1 MGLMMSI
8 LIGCVGMLELLA
20 CLRHVTDGV
29 VIRINQPA
37 TPCLSYHEPNDTMST
52 HDSICSFSHSTDV
65 NLPRGAKHKLENLH
79 EYSLRIR
86 TELRSLDKNFDYS
99 ALSECSTR
107 DFLLPSRVSPDSRL
121 SPDFEYLVQASDS
134 REDQA
139 EAENDHRDL
148 YERDI
153 YEDAAENWRME
164 SSSRDRPLSV
174 ITAEPEKYVRIPTPI
189 PFNVDDPLSSSG
201 ASSDVGTSFD
211 NDSGNEAPTM
221 RSFESIPMIKRYK
234 SPSEGGSSIDESDCN
249 ERRKYPRK
257 PIRKSRSKS
266 PEPSKSF
273 ENFRETE
280 ISILSEKPNA
290 AEHQVESVR
299 IPSQRKKIKSSGTI
313 TRKPTRLKSKDAQ
326 VSRSAEN
333 LTPRKSKRHR
343 DPERR
348 KSDISVQTIDSY
360 QRDEW
365 TNTSPPNSPTMSRSE
380 SRRSVSVQVQTSFE
394 EELPSLEASTELEGS
409 VLGLSESRRDLTSR
423 DHFGR
428 RTFKNRR
435 FGSGS
440 RDKADDVDG
449 ARDNFSMTNAT
460 SSVERSKDEAR
471 LLKISSFE
479 EADDEDYQRIRNILT
494 DSDSKEFNEKK
505 RRKGSRSVS
514 SFEDEDYWDA
524 EDVSAATGRIQY
536 SIPDPD
542 RNKAFWLIFSGE
554 YTKAMNKDWHSGHFC
569 CWQCDESLTGQRYV
583 LRDEHPYCIKC
594 YESVFANGCEECN
607 KIIGIDSKDLS
618 YKDKHWHEACF
629 LCNRCRVS
637 LVDKQFGSKVDK
649 IYCGNCY
656 DAQFASRCDG
666 CGEIFRAGTK
676 KMEYKTRQW
685 HEKCF
690 CCVVCKN
697 PIGTK
702 SFIPREQEIY
712 CAACYEDKFATRCVK
727 CNKIITSGGVTYKNE
742 PWHRDCFTCSNCNN
756 SLAGQRFTSR
766 DDKPYCADCFGE
778 LFAKRCTA
786 CSKPITGIGGT
797 RFISF
802 EDRHWHNDCFIC
814 AGCKTSLVGRGFI
827 TDGEDIICPDCAK
840 MKLM

>member
-1 MGLMMSI
+1 MGLMLSI
-8 LIGCVGMLELLA
+8 LIGCVGVLELLA

-37 TPCLSYHEPNDTMST
+37 TPCLSYHEPTSDNRST
-52 HDSICSFSHSTDV
+52 HDSICTFSHSSDV
-65 NLPRGAKHKLENLH
+65 NLPRGAKRKLENLH

-86 TELRSLDKNFDYS
+86 AELRSLDKNYDGNT
-99 ALSECSTR
+99 LSEWSTR
-107 DFLLPSRVSPDSRL
+107 ELLGEYRPSPDSRL
-121 SPDFEYLVQASDS
+121 SPDFNYLVEVSESQ
-134 REDQA
+134 EDH
-139 EAENDHRDL
+139 EAEVDENRKC
-148 YERDI
+148 ERGTS
-153 YEDAAENWRME
+153 YEDADENWRLE

-174 ITAEPEKYVRIPTPI
+174 ITPEPDKYVRIPTPI
-189 PFNVDDPLSSSG
+189 PFVDDELSSSG

-221 RSFESIPMIKRYK
+221 RSIETIPVIKRYK
-234 SPSEGGSSIDESDCN
+234 CTSEGGSSIDESDSN
-249 ERRKYPRK
+249 EKKRFPRRLSR
-257 PIRKSRSKS
+257 RSRSKS
-266 PEPSKSF
+266 PESIKNSVKI
-273 ENFRETE
+273 EEIDTLNAIQGETT
-280 ISILSEKPNA
+280 KA
-290 AEHQVESVR
+290 T
-299 IPSQRKKIKSSGTI
+299 SQRKRIKSSSTI
-313 TRKPTRLKSKDAQ
+313 VRKPTRLKSKNTE
-326 VSRSAEN
+326 VSKSAEN
-333 LTPRKSKRHR
+333 LTARKSKRHR
-343 DPERR
+343 EPERR
-348 KSDISVQTIDSY
+348 KSDISMERKEL
-360 QRDEW
+360 RDES
-365 TNTSPPNSPTMSRSE
+365 TNTSPFGSPVLSRSK
-380 SRRSVSVQVQTSFE
+380 SRKSVSVQVQTSFD
-394 EELPSLEASTELEGS
+394 EELTDAMILAELEGS
-409 VLGLSESRRDLTSR
+409 VVGLSESRRDR
-423 DHFGR
+423 VAR
-428 RTFKNRR
+428 RSFKNRR
-435 FGSGS
+435 FVSS
-440 RDKADDVDG
+440 CRDKAAVDG
-449 ARDNFSMTNAT
+449 DDDDGNHSTDVFSVTNAT
-460 SSVERSKDEAR
+460 ASVEAAATKDASR

-479 EADDEDYQRIRNILT
+479 EADDDDYQRLRAILADT
-494 DSDSKEFNEKK
+494 DSKETNGK
-505 RRKGSRSVS
+505 RWKDSKSLS
-514 SFEDEDYWDA
+514 SFDDEDYWDA
-524 EDVSAATGRIQY
+524 EDVSAGTGPIQY

-542 RNKAFWLIFSGE
+542 PNQAFWLIFSGE

-594 YESVFANGCEECN
+594 YENVFANGCEECN

-712 CAACYEDKFATRCVK
+712 CAGCYEDKFATRCVK

-814 AGCKTSLVGRGFI
+814 AGCKTSLVGHGFI